1 MKKMLLVVAV
11 LSLSP
16 SAFSQA
22 KVFVR
27 GSHGYKYVSGVDR
40 ALPRMD
46 AAGHDQTMELAKTF
60 LQRCPDVIPTTN
72 RKRADFIVNMNW
84 TERTRYFVL
93 GKLIHK
99 PDQITVET
107 QDGDI
112 LYSSV
117 ARSVGGV
124 VEGAC
129 KTIQTAFKNP
139 ATSATASIPVLGVFT
154 TERRTGGL
162 KIVSVTEGGRAAFA
176 NLHVGDVIS
185 TIDNMKVNSGDEL
198 RTASLNAKE
207 QMKIGYMFD
216 TSAMG

>member
-1 MKKMLLVVAV
+1 
-11 LSLSP
+11 
-16 SAFSQA
+16 
-22 KVFVR
+22 
-27 GSHGYKYVSGVDR
+27 
-40 ALPRMD
+40 
-46 AAGHDQTMELAKTF
+46 MELAKTS

-72 RKRADFIVNMNW
+72 RERADFIVNMNW

-154 TERRTGGL
+154 TERRAGGL
-162 KIVSVTEGGRAAFA
+162 KIVSVTESGRAAFA

-198 RTASLNAKE
+198 RTASLNAQE

-216 TSAMG
+216 TSAMGYVSNVITISLK